1 MGAGVESFVAK
12 GAAMQILIWAVFLG
26 GALAARALFGFEGRI
41 WYYVAVLVVIA
52 LFKRPLTIGLT
63 HVAARLGLMKST
75 IDQMPE
81 SITLVKTRVDDSD
94 AAPVAAELSRAGFVE
109 AGAWLIR
116 ELPKIRLSLM
126 VHPVD
131 NFLAAIETASAIGAQ
146 VNLHT
151 LYANGSVMTFTN
163 SKLPPPKKPQPGVI
177 SVRAPGVPVASLFT
191 KARNAR
197 RKDNITPVREEDAPS
212 IYERLYAES
221 IRFRK
226 AQGA

>member
-1 MGAGVESFVAK
+1 
-12 GAAMQILIWAVFLG
+12 MQVLIWAVFLA
-26 GALAARALFGFEGRI
+26 GALASRYLFGFEGRI

-63 HVAARLGLMKST
+63 HVAAGLGLMKAT
-75 IDQMPE
+75 IDHMPDA
-81 SITLVKTRVDDSD
+81 ITLVKTRVADPE
-94 AAPVAAELSRAGFVE
+94 AAPAAADLARAGFVD
-109 AGAWLIR
+109 AGAWIIR
-116 ELPKIRLSLM
+116 ELPKIKLSLM
-126 VHPVD
+126 VHPVE
-131 NFLAAIETASAIGAQ
+131 NFLAAIESASAIGAQ

-163 SKLPPPKKPQPGVI
+163 SKMPPPKKPQPGVI
-177 SVRAPGVPVASLFT
+177 NVRSPGLPVAALVT

-197 RKDNITPVREEDAPS
+197 RRDNIAPVREEDAAS
-212 IYERLYAES
+212 IYERLYADS